1 MTTRIGLNWIPALEP
16 DVAGYKVVWDTPEPG
31 DKPKM
36 LLLQKGTHNITLDV
50 VLKRKTV
57 YTFSVIV
64 FDKAGNESE
73 PKIIKAWYKE

>member
-1 MTTRIGLNWIPALEP
+1 MTTRIELGWMPAFEP
-16 DVAGYKVVWDTPEPG
+16 DVAGCKIVWDTTEPG

-36 LLLQKGTHNITLDV
+36 LLLQKGIDNITLDV

-73 PKIIKAWYKE
+73 PKILKAWYKE